1 MKNGVINFSLSLF
14 SLLFTLLVLEVGLR
28 VYVGEY
34 TFHNV
39 LEVKRDLFRAAY
51 PSEFDT
57 ELGWVPKVGT
67 HKENAWNT
75 RVTILDSGIRSN
87 GREADTTNGQVVL
100 AIGDSFTFGDQV
112 SNDQT
117 WPAILEDTGE
127 VTVINGGV
135 FGYGIDQSYL
145 RMLTLADQYQ
155 PDIIVFS
162 FIPDDIY
169 RCELSERTSV
179 PKPYFVVSGNNE
191 LELKN
196 DHIPA
201 SFPSEST
208 LDGFRQIAGY
218 SFLAHK
224 LALRVAPEYWLQ
236 GSWRSTR
243 VHSDGT
249 KVACLIFR
257 QLAEYAQQRDIKI
270 YVLIQYDLDGF
281 EGDLSEVDEALTC
294 IDPNQIYVIDLRASL
309 AELKESNFH
318 KYKRFYYGEYGHM
331 TKAGNAFV
339 ASSVRKAIDSNK

>member
-1 MKNGVINFSLSLF
+1 MKNSVINFSISLF
-14 SLLFTLLVLEVGLR
+14 SLLFTLLVLEIGLR

-34 TFHNV
+34 NFQNF

-57 ELGWVPKVGT
+57 KLGWVPEVGV

-75 RVTILDSGIRSN
+75 RVTILDGGIRSN
-87 GREADTTNGQVVL
+87 GRKAGTTNGEVVL

-117 WPAILEDTGE
+117 WPAILEDTGD

-135 FGYGIDQSYL
+135 FGYGLDQSYL

-169 RCELSERTSV
+169 RCELAERTSV
-179 PKPYFVVSGNNE
+179 PKPYFEVSGNDE
-191 LELKN
+191 LELRN

-201 SFPSEST
+201 SFPAEST
-208 LDGFRQIAGY
+208 LDRFRQIAGY

-243 VHSDGT
+243 VHSDGA

-257 QLAEYAQQRDIKI
+257 QLAEYALQRNIKI
-270 YVLIQYDLDGF
+270 YVLIQYDIDGF
-281 EGDLSEVDEALTC
+281 EGDLSAVDEALTC
-294 IDPNQIYVIDLRASL
+294 IGPNQINVIDLRVPL
-309 AELKESNFH
+309 AELKGSSIQ
-318 KYKRFYYGEYGHM
+318 KYRRLFYGEYGHM
-331 TKAGNAFV
+331 TRAGNAFV
-339 ASSVRKAIDSNK
+339 ASNVLKAIDSNQ